1 MPFTTRGQH
10 FKGCDYMKPRTWPT
24 YEAEPRTS
32 QVSPTH
38 MRASSFSGWLTD
50 LCKIRNRARK
60 KLLPQ
65 LMYSTG
71 KARPHWKIAVSILVW
86 LNGACWA
93 HGMLNTTQSATR
105 MPQEHLDSWVNRRKA
120 GQEAL
125 CLSAHFSWT
134 ATTMGC
140 TSTAQGTNTCF
151 PAQLG
156 FFLLR
161 SEKF

>member
-93 HGMLNTTQSATR
+93 HGMLNTTQSATHMPR
-105 MPQEHLDSWVNRRKA
+105 GTPGQLGEPQESGPGSAVFICTLLLNSHNNGMHL
-120 GQEAL
+120 
-125 CLSAHFSWT
+125 H
-134 ATTMGC
+134 
-140 TSTAQGTNTCF
+140 GTRHETCF